1 MDNTIQP
8 QSTNKIPLLTA
19 GSIIVVAIIIT
30 GVVLFARERVAENK
44 NGNGI
49 QVQDEQQVA
58 KDTVTGSIG
67 LSQKG
72 NQSSYRRNQQVTF
85 FVYADSRS
93 QEVTGYD
100 AVLRYN
106 PEELRFESVKTVI
119 EDIDILET
127 VEPVDDTT
135 EEVYITGV
143 QSLSRKEPFM
153 FENTALAEV
162 TFTVLSGDEVKVDV
176 VYEPGSRID
185 SNLLTASNQDIIS
198 DVVGTTIT
206 VR

>member
-127 VEPVDDTT
+127 VEPVNETN

-143 QSLSRKEPFM
+143 QSLSRKDPFV

-162 TFTVLSGDEVKVDV
+162 TFTVLSGDEVNVDV
-176 VYEPGSRID
+176 VYEPGSRVD
-185 SNLLTASNQDIIS
+185 SNLLTANNQDIIS

>member
-162 TFTVLSGDEVKVDV
+162 TFTVLSGDEISVDV
-176 VYEPGSRID
+176 VYEPGSRVD
-185 SNLLTASNQDIIS
+185 SNLLTSSNQDIIS
-198 DVVGTTIT
+198 DVVGATVT

>member
-1 MDNTIQP
+1 MDNTTQP

-19 GSIIVVAIIIT
+19 GSIILVIVIIT
-30 GVVLFARERVAENK
+30 GIVLFARDRVAQNK
-44 NGNGI
+44 KGAGI
-49 QVQDEQQVA
+49 QVNDEQPVA
-58 KDTVTGSIG
+58 KDTVTGTLGI
-67 LSQKG
+67 SQKG
-72 NQSSYRRNQQVTF
+72 NQAFYRRNQQVTF

-93 QEVTGYD
+93 QKVTGYD

-106 PEELRFESVKTVI
+106 PAELRFESVKTVI

-127 VEPVDDTT
+127 VEPVDETT

-143 QSLSRKEPFM
+143 QSLSRKDPFM

-162 TFTVLSGDEVKVDV
+162 TFTVLSGDEVSVDL
-176 VYEPGSRID
+176 VYEPGSRVD